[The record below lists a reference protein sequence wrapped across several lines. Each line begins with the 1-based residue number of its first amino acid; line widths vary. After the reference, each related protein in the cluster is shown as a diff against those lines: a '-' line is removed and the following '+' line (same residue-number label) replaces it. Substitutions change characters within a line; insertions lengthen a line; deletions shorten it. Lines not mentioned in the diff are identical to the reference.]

1 AFRFASTSEITVAMT
16 SSQTGKAWA
25 RVIQM
30 LSRPLRVDMVDPECG
45 PAPVVSTPKTTM
57 TAVSASM
64 IQASVGSGD
73 EALVGSLT
81 PVSSVRRRKS
91 VATATALAG
100 GVRGTGT
107 RHR

>member
-1 AFRFASTSEITVAMT
+1 MT

-30 LSRPLRVDMVDPECG
+30 LSRPLRVDMVEPECG

-73 EALVGSLT
+73 EAMVVSLM
-81 PVSSVRRRKS
+81 PVSDRKS
-91 VATATALAG
+91 VVEGKRVGVWRG
-100 GVRGTGT
+100 GSRGQKLS
-107 RHR
+107 RLWD